1 MDERQLPHDP
11 DVEAD
16 ESLTGRPRPIHLRP
30 RLVALVFVGGVA
42 GVLARATLDHLFPAG
57 TSFPATTFT
66 INVTG
71 AFALAVLIQGLA
83 LRGTDVGTRRSMRL
97 LLGTGVLGGFTTYSA
112 LAVQSNELVRSN
124 HAALAAGY
132 AVATVVVGFVA
143 SLLGIAVA
151 RKTLAR

>member
-1 MDERQLPHDP
+1 MDERELPHDP

-16 ESLTGRPRPIHLRP
+16 ESAGGRPRPVHLRP
-30 RLVALVFVGGVA
+30 PLVALVFVGGAA
-42 GVLARATLDHLFPAG
+42 GVLARAALDHRFPTG
-57 TSFPATTFT
+57 TGFPATTFA

-71 AFALAVLIQGLA
+71 AFALAMLIQGLA
-83 LRGTDVGTRRSMRL
+83 LRGSDVGSRRSMRL

-112 LAVQSNELVRSN
+112 LAAQTNELVRSN